1 MVRSRER
8 ERMAGERLMNVYI
21 LGVARCRPAS
31 RSLAFLLLIPTTN
44 INGSTERN
52 DAQVALLAPL
62 RLFFLFSFLLGLFVA
77 KRKEAHQFAVLL
89 LLTLGPR
96 GFINCERAS
105 INNHSLSLWP
115 MMKIPRLYISP
126 RSGIMYALA
135 PSRASFCVA
144 SLSLSVKLSTL
155 NGALIAGW
163 ARSSLLR
170 VDANSNSNSNLLMNR
185 RPFLSPPPNVSTGSV
200 PSRRARSVFYISIS
214 LHNHPL
220 TD

>member
-1 MVRSRER
+1 
-8 ERMAGERLMNVYI
+8 MNVYI

-185 RPFLSPPPNVSTGSV
+185 RPFLSPS
-200 PSRRARSVFYISIS
+200 
-214 LHNHPL
+214 
-220 TD
+220 

>member
-1 MVRSRER
+1 
-8 ERMAGERLMNVYI
+8 MNVYI

-105 INNHSLSLWP
+105 INNHSLSLADDENSTP
-115 MMKIPRLYISP
+115 IYIPPVRHYVRP
-126 RSGIMYALA
+126 G
-135 PSRASFCVA
+135 SFA
-144 SLSLSVKLSTL
+144 SLFLCRLSFSLCEIVHPEWRTNRWL
-155 NGALIAGW
+155 GALVAF
-163 ARSSLLR
+163 AR
-170 VDANSNSNSNLLMNR
+170 R
-185 RPFLSPPPNVSTGSV
+185 R
-200 PSRRARSVFYISIS
+200 
-214 LHNHPL
+214 
-220 TD
+220 

>member
-105 INNHSLSLWP
+105 INNHSLSLADDENSTP
-115 MMKIPRLYISP
+115 IYIPPGPALCTPWLLREPLSVSP
-126 RSGIMYALA
+126 L
-135 PSRASFCVA
+135 F
-144 SLSLSVKLSTL
+144 LSL
-155 NGALIAGW
+155 
-163 ARSSLLR
+163 
-170 VDANSNSNSNLLMNR
+170 
-185 RPFLSPPPNVSTGSV
+185 
-200 PSRRARSVFYISIS
+200 
-214 LHNHPL
+214 
-220 TD
+220 